1 MKKLGARSSTNDV
14 LQGKD
19 LTGRTVVITGSNCGI
34 GFETAQALA
43 GAGAKVIFAC
53 RNIEKGE
60 DAVRRCK
67 ALHPESKLAF
77 FPLDLSSA
85 DSIKHFAAE
94 VKSETIDTLICNAGL
109 VPTNYQETKEGL
121 EITVGVC
128 HFGHFLLTQLLLPQL
143 LKTKEIEAKNLI
155 SDSSKRVSPRVIM
168 VSSESHRMPMKL
180 NFNKFPLKKTDTFF
194 PLMAYGQAKLC
205 NALFANE
212 LQRRYQDQG
221 LTACSLHPGALITTS
236 FGRDSGFLSLFFKL
250 VSPLTKNPNQGA
262 ATTVYCASH
271 ENAEELAGKYF
282 SHCKP
287 VRSTKEANNPETAKK
302 LWEVSEEWMKGLKI
316 SSAQTTDTKETECT

>member
-19 LTGRTVVITGSNCGI
+19 LKGRTVVITGSNCGI

-43 GAGAKVIFAC
+43 GAGANVIFAC

-60 DAVRRCK
+60 DAMHRCK

-77 FPLDLSSA
+77 FPLDLASA
-85 DSIKHFAAE
+85 DSIKNFCSQ
-94 VKSETIDTLICNAGL
+94 VKSEDIDTLICNAGL
-109 VPTNYQETKEGL
+109 MSTKYQETKEGL
-121 EITVGVC
+121 EMTVGVC

-143 LKTKEIEAKNLI
+143 LAAKASRI
-155 SDSSKRVSPRVIM
+155 VM
-168 VSSESHRMPMKL
+168 VSSESHRMPATL
-180 NFNKFPLKKTDTFF
+180 NFNKFPLKKTDKFST
-194 PLMAYGQAKLC
+194 LTAYGQAKLC

-212 LQRRYQDQG
+212 LQRRFGDQG

-236 FGRDSGFLSLFFKL
+236 FGRDSGFLSLLFKL

-271 ENAEELAGKYF
+271 ANTEELAGKYF
-282 SHCKP
+282 SHCHP
-287 VRSTKEANNPETAKK
+287 VRSTKEANNSETARK
-302 LWEVSEEWMKGLKI
+302 LWEVSEKWLKEL
-316 SSAQTTDTKETECT
+316 SSSQTEKTEENPTECA

>member
-1 MKKLGARSSTNDV
+1 MKKLGARSSTSDV

-19 LTGRTVVITGSNCGI
+19 LTGRTVIITGSNCGI

-43 GAGAKVIFAC
+43 GAGANIIFAC
-53 RNIEKGE
+53 RNVQKGE
-60 DAVRRCK
+60 DALRRCQ
-67 ALHPESKLAF
+67 ALHPNSKLAF
-77 FPLDLSSA
+77 FPLDLASA
-85 DSIKHFAAE
+85 DSIKHFCSE
-94 VKSETIDTLICNAGL
+94 VKDQAIDTLICNAGL
-109 VPTNYQETKEGL
+109 VPTSYQETKDGL
-121 EITVGVC
+121 EMTVGVC

-143 LKTKEIEAKNLI
+143 LKAQELTGKA
-155 SDSSKRVSPRVIM
+155 PRVVM

-194 PLMAYGQAKLC
+194 PFMAYGQAKLC

-236 FGRDSGFLSLFFKL
+236 FGRDSGFLSLLFKV

-262 ATTVYCASH
+262 ATSVYCASH
-271 ENAEELAGKYF
+271 ENTAELAGKYF

-287 VRSTKEANNPETAKK
+287 SRSTKEANNPETARK
-302 LWEVSEEWMKGLKI
+302 LWEVSEEWVKRL
-316 SSAQTTDTKETECT
+316 

>member
-1 MKKLGARSSTNDV
+1 MNTLGARSSTNDV

-43 GAGAKVIFAC
+43 GAGANVIFAC

-60 DAVRRCK
+60 EAMHRCK
-67 ALHPESKLAF
+67 ALHPNSKLVF
-77 FPLDLSSA
+77 FPLDLASA
-85 DSIKHFAAE
+85 DSIKNFCSQ
-94 VKSETIDTLICNAGL
+94 VKDESIDTLICNAGL
-109 VPTNYQETKEGL
+109 MSTHYQETKEGL
-121 EITVGVC
+121 EMTVGVC

-143 LKTKEIEAKNLI
+143 LTAKDLTP
-155 SDSSKRVSPRVIM
+155 DSSKRVSPRVIM
-168 VSSESHRMPMKL
+168 VSSESHRMPAKL
-180 NFNKFPLKKTDTFF
+180 NFNKFPLKKTDRFST
-194 PLMAYGQAKLC
+194 LTAYGQAKLC

-212 LQRRYQDQG
+212 LQRRFGDQG

-236 FGRDSGFLSLFFKL
+236 FGRDSGFLSLLFKL

-271 ENAEELAGKYF
+271 ENTEELAGKYF
-282 SHCKP
+282 SHCHS
-287 VRSTKEANNPETAKK
+287 VRSTKEANNPETAEK
-302 LWEVSEEWMKGLKI
+302 LWKVSKIWIKGL
-316 SSAQTTDTKETECT
+316 SSSQAEETKENPTECA

>member
-1 MKKLGARSSTNDV
+1 MKKLGARCSTSDV

-19 LTGRTVVITGSNCGI
+19 LTGRTVIITGSNSGI

-53 RNIEKGE
+53 RSIEKGK
-60 DAVRRCK
+60 DALSRCQT
-67 ALHPESKLAF
+67 LHPKSELAF

-85 DSIKHFAAE
+85 ESIKNFCTE
-94 VKSETIDTLICNAGL
+94 VKNEAIDTLICNAGL
-109 VPTNYQETKEGL
+109 VPTSYQETQEGL
-121 EITVGVC
+121 EMTVGVC
-128 HFGHFLLTQLLLPQL
+128 HFGHFLLTKLLLPQL
-143 LKTKEIEAKNLI
+143 LASK
-155 SDSSKRVSPRVIM
+155 SSRVVM
-168 VSSESHRMPMKL
+168 VSSESHRMPAKL
-180 NFNKFPLKKTDTFF
+180 NFNKFPLKKTDTFY

-212 LQRRYQDQG
+212 LQRRFDYKG

-236 FGRDSGFLSLFFKL
+236 FGRDSGFLSLVFKL

-271 ENAEELAGKYF
+271 ENTDELAGKYF
-282 SHCKP
+282 SHCRP
-287 VRSTKEANNPETAKK
+287 SRSTKEANNPETARK
-302 LWEVSEEWMKGLKI
+302 LWEVSEAWVKGLS
-316 SSAQTTDTKETECT
+316 SSADRVAKKNTAECV

>member
-1 MKKLGARSSTNDV
+1 
-14 LQGKD
+14 
-19 LTGRTVVITGSNCGI
+19 
-34 GFETAQALA
+34 
-43 GAGAKVIFAC
+43 
-53 RNIEKGE
+53 
-60 DAVRRCK
+60 
-67 ALHPESKLAF
+67 
-77 FPLDLSSA
+77 
-85 DSIKHFAAE
+85 
-94 VKSETIDTLICNAGL
+94 L

-121 EITVGVC
+121 EMTVGVC

-143 LKTKEIEAKNLI
+143 LEAKSLSGNN
-155 SDSSKRVSPRVIM
+155 PRIVM

-180 NFNKFPLKKTDTFF
+180 NFNKFPLKKTDTFI

-236 FGRDSGFLSLFFKL
+236 FGRDSGFLSLVFKL

-262 ATTVYCASH
+262 ATTVYCASN
-271 ENAEELAGKYF
+271 ENTKELAGKYF

-287 VRSTKEANNPETAKK
+287 VRSTKEANNPETARK
-302 LWEVSEEWMKGLKI
+302 LWEVSEEWVKGLKI
-316 SSAQTTDTKETECT
+316 SSTQTTDTKETECA

>member
-43 GAGAKVIFAC
+43 GAGAKIIFAC

-60 DAVRRCK
+60 DAVRRCTD
-67 ALHPESKLAF
+67 LHPQSSLAF
-77 FPLDLSSA
+77 FPLDLASA
-85 DSIKHFAAE
+85 DSIKHFCAE
-94 VKSETIDTLICNAGL
+94 IKDETIDTLICNAGL
-109 VPTNYQETKEGL
+109 MPTNYQETKEGL
-121 EITVGVC
+121 EMTVGVC

-143 LKTKEIEAKNLI
+143 LEAKSLTG
-155 SDSSKRVSPRVIM
+155 KSPRIVM
-168 VSSESHRMPMKL
+168 VSSESHRMPEKL
-180 NFNKFPLKKTDTFF
+180 NFDKFPLNKTDRFSALT
-194 PLMAYGQAKLC
+194 AYGQAKLC

-212 LQRRYQDQG
+212 LQRRFSYKG
-221 LTACSLHPGALITTS
+221 LTVCSLHPGALITTS

-250 VSPLTKNPNQGA
+250 VSPFTKNPNQGA

-271 ENAEELAGKYF
+271 ENTEELAGKYF
-282 SHCKP
+282 SHCNP

-302 LWEVSEEWMKGLKI
+302 LWEVSEEWRRGLLV
-316 SSAQTTDTKETECT
+316 

>member
-1 MKKLGARSSTNDV
+1 MNKLGARSSTYDV

-43 GAGAKVIFAC
+43 GAGANIIFAC
-53 RNIEKGE
+53 RNREKGE
-60 DAVRRCK
+60 EALRRCQ
-67 ALHPESKLAF
+67 AMHPQSNLAF
-77 FPLDLSSA
+77 IPLDLASVE
-85 DSIKHFAAE
+85 SIQQFCSDIKD
-94 VKSETIDTLICNAGL
+94 KTIDTLICNAGL
-109 VPTNYQETKEGL
+109 MATEYQETKEGL
-121 EITVGVC
+121 EMTVGVC
-128 HFGHFLLTQLLLPQL
+128 HFGHFLLTQLLMPQL
-143 LKTKEIEAKNLI
+143 LRAKEQSGN
-155 SDSSKRVSPRVIM
+155 DPRIVM
-168 VSSESHRMPMKL
+168 VSSESHRMPAKL
-180 NFNKFPLKKTDTFF
+180 NFNKFPLNKSNRFS
-194 PLMAYGQAKLC
+194 PLTAYGQAKLC

-212 LQRRYQDQG
+212 LQRRYGDQG

-271 ENAEELAGKYF
+271 DKSDELAGKYF

-287 VRSTKEANNPETAKK
+287 VRSTKEANNPETARK
-302 LWEVSEEWMKGLKI
+302 LWEVSEGWVEGLND
-316 SSAQTTDTKETECT
+316 ATESLLCTA

>member
-19 LTGRTVVITGSNCGI
+19 LAGRTVVITGSNCGI

-60 DAVRRCK
+60 DALRRCQ
-67 ALHPESKLAF
+67 ALHPESELAF
-77 FPLDLSSA
+77 FPLDLASA
-85 DSIKHFAAE
+85 DSIKHFCAE
-94 VKSETIDTLICNAGL
+94 VKDETIDTLICNAGL

-121 EITVGVC
+121 EMTVGVC

-143 LKTKEIEAKNLI
+143 LRAKEA
-155 SDSSKRVSPRVIM
+155 RVIM

-212 LQRRYQDQG
+212 LQRRFGDQG
-221 LTACSLHPGALITTS
+221 LTACSLHPGALITTN
-236 FGRDSGFLSLFFKL
+236 FGRDSGFLSLVFKL

-271 ENAEELAGKYF
+271 GNTDELAGKYF

-287 VRSTKEANNPETAKK
+287 VRSTKEANNRETARK
-302 LWEVSEEWMKGLKI
+302 LWEVSEEWGKGLQILKTH
-316 SSAQTTDTKETECT
+316 SAKEDEAECT

>member
-19 LTGRTVVITGSNCGI
+19 LTGRTIVITGSNCGI

-43 GAGAKVIFAC
+43 GAGAKIIFAC
-53 RNIEKGE
+53 RNVEKGE
-60 DAVRRCK
+60 DALRRCQ
-67 ALHPESKLAF
+67 ALHPNSELAF
-77 FPLDLSSA
+77 FPLDLASA
-85 DSIKHFAAE
+85 DSIKRFSTE
-94 VKSETIDTLICNAGL
+94 VKDETIDTLICNAGL
-109 VPTNYQETKEGL
+109 VPTSYQETKEGL
-121 EITVGVC
+121 EMTVGVC

-143 LKTKEIEAKNLI
+143 LKAKALIGKESRI
-155 SDSSKRVSPRVIM
+155 VM

-180 NFNKFPLKKTDTFF
+180 NFNKFPLNKTDTFF
-194 PLMAYGQAKLC
+194 PFMAYGQAKLC

-236 FGRDSGFLSLFFKL
+236 FGRDSGFLSLLFKV

-271 ENAEELAGKYF
+271 ENTAELAGKYF

-287 VRSTKEANNPETAKK
+287 SRSTKEANNPETARK
-302 LWEVSEEWMKGLKI
+302 LWEVSEEWMKGLNVVI
-316 SSAQTTDTKETECT
+316 I

>member
-19 LTGRTVVITGSNCGI
+19 LTGRTIVITGSNCGI

-43 GAGAKVIFAC
+43 GAGAKIIFAC
-53 RNIEKGE
+53 RNVEKGK
-60 DAVRRCK
+60 DALRRCQ
-67 ALHPESKLAF
+67 ALHPNSELAF
-77 FPLDLSSA
+77 FSLDLASA
-85 DSIKHFAAE
+85 DSIKRFSTE
-94 VKSETIDTLICNAGL
+94 VKDETIDTLICNAGL
-109 VPTNYQETKEGL
+109 VPTSYQETQEGL
-121 EITVGVC
+121 EMTVGVC

-143 LKTKEIEAKNLI
+143 LKAKALTG
-155 SDSSKRVSPRVIM
+155 KAPRIVM

-180 NFNKFPLKKTDTFF
+180 NFNKFPLNKTDTFF
-194 PLMAYGQAKLC
+194 PFMAYGQAKLC

-236 FGRDSGFLSLFFKL
+236 FGRDSGFLSLLFKV

-271 ENAEELAGKYF
+271 ENTAELARKYF

-287 VRSTKEANNPETAKK
+287 SRSTKEANNPETAKK
-302 LWEVSEEWMKGLKI
+302 LWEMSEAWMKGLKI
-316 SSAQTTDTKETECT
+316 STVKATTKEATECA

>member
-53 RNIEKGE
+53 RNIEKGK
-60 DAVRRCK
+60 DAVHRCN

-77 FPLDLSSA
+77 FPLDLAST
-85 DSIKHFAAE
+85 DSIKNFCSQI
-94 VKSETIDTLICNAGL
+94 KDETIDTLICNAGL
-109 VPTNYQETKEGL
+109 MSTKYQETKEGL
-121 EITVGVC
+121 EMTVGVC

-143 LKTKEIEAKNLI
+143 LAAKELTGK
-155 SDSSKRVSPRVIM
+155 SPRVVM
-168 VSSESHRMPMKL
+168 VSSESHRMPAIL
-180 NFNKFPLKKTDTFF
+180 DFNKFPLKKSDRFSALT
-194 PLMAYGQAKLC
+194 AYGQAKLC

-212 LQRRYQDQG
+212 LQRRFGEQG

-236 FGRDSGFLSLFFKL
+236 FGRDSGFLSLLFKL

-262 ATTVYCASH
+262 ATTVFCASH
-271 ENAEELAGKYF
+271 ENTEELAGKYF
-282 SHCKP
+282 SHCQP
-287 VRSTKEANNPETAKK
+287 VRSTKEANTPETARK
-302 LWEVSEEWMKGLKI
+302 LWQLSEEWMKV
-316 SSAQTTDTKETECT
+316 SSTH

>member
-1 MKKLGARSSTNDV
+1 MKNLGARSSTNDV
-14 LQGKD
+14 LQDKD

-34 GFETAQALA
+34 GFEAAQALA
-43 GAGAKVIFAC
+43 GAGATVIFAC

-60 DAVRRCK
+60 DALRRCK
-67 ALHPESKLAF
+67 ALHPKSKLAF
-77 FPLDLSSA
+77 FPLDLASVE
-85 DSIKHFAAE
+85 SIKHFSEA
-94 VKSETIDTLICNAGL
+94 VKDETIDTLICNAGL
-109 VPTNYQETKEGL
+109 IPTNYQETKEGL
-121 EITVGVC
+121 EMTVGVC

-143 LKTKEIEAKNLI
+143 LETKA
-155 SDSSKRVSPRVIM
+155 PRVIM
-168 VSSESHRMPMKL
+168 VSSESHRMPAKL

-194 PLMAYGQAKLC
+194 PFMAYGQAKLC

-212 LQRRYQDQG
+212 LQRRYQDKG

-236 FGRDSGFLSLFFKL
+236 FGRDSGFLSLLFKL

-271 ENAEELAGKYF
+271 EKTAELAGKYF

-287 VRSTKEANNPETAKK
+287 VRSTKEANNPETARK
-302 LWEVSEEWMKGLKI
+302 LWEVSEKWMKGL
-316 SSAQTTDTKETECT
+316 SSSIIEQTIYQP

>member
-1 MKKLGARSSTNDV
+1 MKKLGARSSTSDV

-43 GAGAKVIFAC
+43 SAGAKVIFAC

-60 DAVRRCK
+60 EALRRCK
-67 ALHPESKLAF
+67 ALHPKSELAF
-77 FPLDLSSA
+77 FPLDLASA
-85 DSIKHFAAE
+85 DSIKHFCSE
-94 VKSETIDTLICNAGL
+94 VKDETIDTLICNAGL
-109 VPTNYQETKEGL
+109 VPTSYQETKEGL
-121 EITVGVC
+121 EMTVGVC

-143 LKTKEIEAKNLI
+143 LNTKN
-155 SDSSKRVSPRVIM
+155 PRVIM
-168 VSSESHRMPMKL
+168 VSSESHRMPAKL

-194 PLMAYGQAKLC
+194 PFMAYGQAKLC

-236 FGRDSGFLSLFFKL
+236 FGRDSGLLSLLFKL

-271 ENAEELAGKYF
+271 ENIAELAGKYL
-282 SHCKP
+282 SHCNP
-287 VRSTKEANNPETAKK
+287 VRSTKEANNPETARK
-302 LWEVSEEWMKGLKI
+302 LWEVSEEWMKSL
-316 SSAQTTDTKETECT
+316 

>member
-1 MKKLGARSSTNDV
+1 MKKLGARSSTSDV

-19 LTGRTVVITGSNCGI
+19 LTGRTVIITGSNCGI

-43 GAGAKVIFAC
+43 GAGANIIFAC
-53 RNIEKGE
+53 RNVQKGE
-60 DAVRRCK
+60 DALRRCQ
-67 ALHPESKLAF
+67 ALHPNSKLAF
-77 FPLDLSSA
+77 FPLDLASA
-85 DSIKHFAAE
+85 DSIKHFCSE
-94 VKSETIDTLICNAGL
+94 VKDQAIDTLICNAGL
-109 VPTNYQETKEGL
+109 VPTSYQETKDGL
-121 EITVGVC
+121 EMTVGVC

-143 LKTKEIEAKNLI
+143 LKAQELTGKA
-155 SDSSKRVSPRVIM
+155 PRVVM

-194 PLMAYGQAKLC
+194 PFMAYGQAKLC

-236 FGRDSGFLSLFFKL
+236 FGRDSGFLSLLFKV

-262 ATTVYCASH
+262 ATSVYCASH
-271 ENAEELAGKYF
+271 ENTAELAGKYF

-287 VRSTKEANNPETAKK
+287 SRSTKEANNPETARK
-302 LWEVSEEWMKGLKI
+302 LWEVSEEWMKRL
-316 SSAQTTDTKETECT
+316 

>member
-34 GFETAQALA
+34 GFEAAQALA

-60 DAVRRCK
+60 DALRRCK

-77 FPLDLSSA
+77 FPLDLASSE
-85 DSIKHFAAE
+85 SIKHFASE
-94 VKSETIDTLICNAGL
+94 VKDEAIDTLICNAGL

-121 EITVGVC
+121 EMTVGVC

-143 LKTKEIEAKNLI
+143 LNTG
-155 SDSSKRVSPRVIM
+155 SSKRVAPRVIM

-271 ENAEELAGKYF
+271 ENTEQLAGKYF

-287 VRSTKEANNPETAKK
+287 VRSTKEANNSETARK
-302 LWEVSEEWMKGLKI
+302 LWEVSEEWMRGLN
-316 SSAQTTDTKETECT
+316 SSKAQASTSTKDTAACT

>member
-43 GAGAKVIFAC
+43 GAGARVIFAC

-67 ALHPESKLAF
+67 ALHPASKLAF
-77 FPLDLSSA
+77 FPLDLASA
-85 DSIKHFAAE
+85 DSIKNFCSD
-94 VKSETIDTLICNAGL
+94 VKGEAIDTLICNAGL
-109 VPTNYQETKEGL
+109 MPTNYQETKEGL
-121 EITVGVC
+121 EMAVGVC

-143 LKTKEIEAKNLI
+143 LTAKA
-155 SDSSKRVSPRVIM
+155 PRVVM
-168 VSSESHRMPMKL
+168 LSSESHRMPARL
-180 NFNKFPLKKTDTFF
+180 NFNKFPLKKTDRFST
-194 PLMAYGQAKLC
+194 LTAYGQAKLC

-212 LQRRYQDQG
+212 LQRRFGYKG

-236 FGRDSGFLSLFFKL
+236 FGRDSGFLSLVFKL

-262 ATTVYCASH
+262 ATTVYCATN
-271 ENAEELAGKYF
+271 ENTEALAGKYF

-302 LWEVSEEWMKGLKI
+302 LWEVSEKWMKGL
-316 SSAQTTDTKETECT
+316 SSSTTQTTADRAVECA

>member
-34 GFETAQALA
+34 GFEAAQALA

-60 DAVRRCK
+60 DALRRCQ

-77 FPLDLSSA
+77 FPLDLASA
-85 DSIKHFAAE
+85 DSIKHFASE
-94 VKSETIDTLICNAGL
+94 VKDEAIDTLICNAGL

-121 EITVGVC
+121 EMTVGVC

-143 LKTKEIEAKNLI
+143 LRAKEA
-155 SDSSKRVSPRVIM
+155 RVIM

-212 LQRRYQDQG
+212 LQRRFGDQG
-221 LTACSLHPGALITTS
+221 LTACSLHPGALITTN
-236 FGRDSGFLSLFFKL
+236 FGRDSGFLSLVFKL

-271 ENAEELAGKYF
+271 GNTDELAGKYF

-287 VRSTKEANNPETAKK
+287 VRSTKEANNRETARK
-302 LWEVSEEWMKGLKI
+302 LWEVSEEWGKGLQILKTH
-316 SSAQTTDTKETECT
+316 SAKEDEAECT

>member
-1 MKKLGARSSTNDV
+1 MKKFGARSSTNDV

-19 LTGRTVVITGSNCGI
+19 LTGRTVIITGSNCGI

-60 DAVRRCK
+60 DALRRCQ
-67 ALHPESKLAF
+67 ALHPKSELAF
-77 FPLDLSSA
+77 FPLDLASA
-85 DSIKHFAAE
+85 DSIKHFAEA
-94 VKSETIDTLICNAGL
+94 VKNETIDTLICNAGL
-109 VPTNYQETKEGL
+109 VPTSYQETQDGL
-121 EITVGVC
+121 EMTVGVC

-143 LKTKEIEAKNLI
+143 LNTKEIKAKELTGQA
-155 SDSSKRVSPRVIM
+155 PRVIM
-168 VSSESHRMPMKL
+168 VSSESHRMPAKL
-180 NFNKFPLKKTDTFF
+180 NFNKFPLKKTDTFYPF
-194 PLMAYGQAKLC
+194 MAYGQAKLC

-236 FGRDSGFLSLFFKL
+236 FGRDSGFLSLLFKV

-271 ENAEELAGKYF
+271 EKTADLAGKYF

-287 VRSTKEANNPETAKK
+287 SRSTKEANNSETARK
-302 LWEVSEEWMKGLKI
+302 LWEVSEAWVRSL
-316 SSAQTTDTKETECT
+316 

>member
-19 LTGRTVVITGSNCGI
+19 LTGRTIVITGSNCGI

-43 GAGAKVIFAC
+43 GAGAKIIFAC
-53 RNIEKGE
+53 RNVEKGE
-60 DAVRRCK
+60 DALRRCQ
-67 ALHPESKLAF
+67 ALHPNSELAF
-77 FPLDLSSA
+77 FPLDLASA
-85 DSIKHFAAE
+85 DSIKRFSTE
-94 VKSETIDTLICNAGL
+94 VKDETIDTLICNAGL
-109 VPTNYQETKEGL
+109 VPTSYQETQEGL
-121 EITVGVC
+121 EMTVGVC

-143 LKTKEIEAKNLI
+143 LKAKALTG
-155 SDSSKRVSPRVIM
+155 KAPRIVM

-180 NFNKFPLKKTDTFF
+180 NFNKFPLNKTDTFF
-194 PLMAYGQAKLC
+194 PFMAYGQAKLC

-236 FGRDSGFLSLFFKL
+236 FGRDSGFLSLLFKV

-262 ATTVYCASH
+262 ATTAYCASN
-271 ENAEELAGKYF
+271 ENTAELAGKYF

-287 VRSTKEANNPETAKK
+287 SRSTKEANNPETAKK
-302 LWEVSEEWMKGLKI
+302 LWEMSEAWMKGL
-316 SSAQTTDTKETECT
+316 SSPKSQ

>member
-14 LQGKD
+14 LQDKD
-19 LTGRTVVITGSNCGI
+19 LTGRTIVITGSNCGI

-43 GAGAKVIFAC
+43 GAGAKIIFAC

-60 DAVRRCK
+60 DALRRCQ
-67 ALHPESKLAF
+67 ALHPNSELAF
-77 FPLDLSSA
+77 FSLDLASA
-85 DSIKHFAAE
+85 DSIKRFSTE
-94 VKSETIDTLICNAGL
+94 VKDETIDTLICNAGL
-109 VPTNYQETKEGL
+109 VPTSYQETQEGL
-121 EITVGVC
+121 EMTVGVC

-143 LKTKEIEAKNLI
+143 LKAKALTG
-155 SDSSKRVSPRVIM
+155 KAPRIVM

-180 NFNKFPLKKTDTFF
+180 NFNKFPLNKTDTFF
-194 PLMAYGQAKLC
+194 PFMAYGQAKLC

-236 FGRDSGFLSLFFKL
+236 FGRDSGFLSLLFKV

-262 ATTVYCASH
+262 ATTVYCASY
-271 ENAEELAGKYF
+271 ENTAELAGRYF

-287 VRSTKEANNPETAKK
+287 VRSTKEANNPETARK
-302 LWEVSEEWMKGLKI
+302 LWEVSEKWMKGL
-316 SSAQTTDTKETECT
+316 SSSIIEQTIYQP